1 MTNQMV
7 ERLLEDTLGLPAQQ
21 LLQRVA
27 AQFGDRVALAT
38 SLGIEDQIITQMLV
52 GVCTRPQIFTLDTG
66 RLPQETYEV
75 IAATNECYDL
85 HIEMLLPDRRDVEPL
100 LNVRGPELFR
110 HSVEARRAC
119 CRARKVLPLR
129 RKLAGLDAWITGLRQ
144 EQAPTRR
151 NVPRVEWDAD
161 NGLIKINPLADWTTE
176 QVWAYAA
183 EHGVPYNHLHDLGYP
198 SIGCAPCTRA
208 VTDGETIRA
217 GRWWWEQP
225 EHKECGLHAAHAES
239 GGAT

>member
-1 MTNQMV
+1 MTSQMAAQIR
-7 ERLLEDTLGLPAQQ
+7 EETADLSAQQ
-21 LLQRVA
+21 LLRFVA
-27 AQFGDRVALAT
+27 EQFGDRVALAT
-38 SLGIEDQIITQMLV
+38 SLGIEDQVITQMLV
-52 GVCTRPQIFTLDTG
+52 EVCTAPNVFTLDTG

-75 IAATNECYDL
+75 IATTNECYGL
-85 HIEMLLPDRRDVEPL
+85 CIEMLFPDRRDLEPL
-100 LNVRGPELFR
+100 LNAQGPELFR

-144 EQAPTRR
+144 EQALTRQ

-176 QVWAYAA
+176 QVWAYAR
-183 EHGVPYNHLHDLGYP
+183 ERGVPYNHLHDLGYP

-208 VTDGETIRA
+208 VRDGEDIRA

-225 EHKECGLHAAHAES
+225 EHKECGLHVAHAES